1 MSGMQ
6 DKRQQPGKGREEQE
20 HLQRRRPGQ
29 GEPQDRQGRP
39 DHERGL
45 QDPTREREQ
54 EMDDDMRGG
63 VL

>member
-29 GEPQDRQGRP
+29 NEPKDRQSRP
-39 DHERGL
+39 AHERDL
-45 QDPTREREQ
+45 QDPTRERER
-54 EMDDDMRGG
+54 ELDDDMRDG